1 MLGENKGL
9 PVGGDVVIGFGF
21 GPAWL
26 LGLVV
31 GSFGELEGA
40 VDGERVDDWDGLEL
54 LVLDTQRGGC
64 KVWS

>member
-1 MLGENKGL
+1 MEGGLLGENEGL
-9 PVGGDVVIGFGF
+9 PVGGDVVIGSGF

-40 VDGERVDDWDGLEL
+40 VDGERVHDWDG
-54 LVLDTQRGGC
+54 
-64 KVWS
+64 